1 MSLLRSQPGGNEP
14 GGGSLKP
21 QAPSPHWGHPNPCSP
36 PMGAQDRVPTGRH
49 RGRAPSAGA
58 CPRHTPNPTGGLPTR
73 VHLCPQS
80 WVRVHAPS
88 TSTHTHIPP
97 QKINK
102 YLNWACPRDAHP
114 RHPPAHPRSAGLASC
129 AGRPGLWP
137 PARLRTT
144 GDGKK
149 LNLKAARPGRGK
161 GGGCGAAPC
170 SPTRVVLGDRAWCGH
185 EGAAFGNGE
194 QRRSCARTP
203 AGTSQRRGLTPDP
216 VDTGGLGWSWQ
227 K

>member
-1 MSLLRSQPGGNEP
+1 MLGTLLCPP
-14 GGGSLKP
+14 TLVP
-21 QAPSPHWGHPNPCSP
+21 PPWGHRIGSP
-36 PMGAQDRVPTGRH
+36 QGDIEAGHPLLEP
-49 RGRAPSAGA
+49 APG
-58 CPRHTPNPTGGLPTR
+58 TTQTPTGGLPTR

-88 TSTHTHIPP
+88 TSTHTHSPP
-97 QKINK
+97 RKIHK
-102 YLNWACPRDAHP
+102 YLNWACPRVAHP

-161 GGGCGAAPC
+161 GGGWGAAPW
-170 SPTRVVLGDRAWCGH
+170 SPTRVVWGNRARRGR

-194 QRRSCARTP
+194 QHRSCARTP
-203 AGTSQRRGLTPDP
+203 PGTSQHRGLTPDP
-216 VDTGGLGWSWQ
+216 ADTGGLGWSWQ

>member
-1 MSLLRSQPGGNEP
+1 MS
-14 GGGSLKP
+14 
-21 QAPSPHWGHPNPCSP
+21 PNPCPPPWGHRIRSP
-36 PMGAQDRVPTGRH
+36 QGDIGAGHPLLEPAPGTPQTPRGGSPRACTSAHNPGCACTH
-49 RGRAPSAGA
+49 RAQA
-58 CPRHTPNPTGGLPTR
+58 H
-73 VHLCPQS
+73 
-80 WVRVHAPS
+80 
-88 TSTHTHIPP
+88 THTQPP
-97 QKINK
+97 PKINK

-161 GGGCGAAPC
+161 GGGCGAAPW
-170 SPTRVVLGDRAWCGH
+170 SPTRVVWGNRARRGR

-216 VDTGGLGWSWQ
+216 ADTGGLGWSWQ